1 MADTFV
7 AHTPDNRTSG
17 PPFCSIGQHTGDSNK
32 DSLLGVFSNTWLE
45 VPITEAATYALH
57 AHSDWFSLSVKRQRL
72 NYFFAT
78 ILLAMYSFA
87 ILLML
92 TWMLGD
98 LSFILAGALG
108 FLYFGM
114 EMLLASQRLR
124 DIEVSQWWL
133 APVFAAQSITVAQ
146 STPLYFMILPLISLG
161 FLIFWPGRDQT
172 RRDRTS
178 DRQANKSSINESRK
192 SKSVLIIVTLFVMG
206 VLFWS
211 VSFIDTRYDLCLER
225 LEQSG
230 TLYLDPD
237 AICKEEAKL
246 FSLSQ

>member
-1 MADTFV
+1 M
-7 AHTPDNRTSG
+7 
-17 PPFCSIGQHTGDSNK
+17 
-32 DSLLGVFSNTWLE
+32 E

-72 NYFFAT
+72 NYFFAS
-78 ILLAMYSFA
+78 ILLTIYSMA
-87 ILLML
+87 IGLML
-92 TWMLGD
+92 VWMVGEIAVIPLV
-98 LSFILAGALG
+98 ALG
-108 FLYFGM
+108 LLNLGM

-133 APVFAAQSITVAQ
+133 VPVFATLCL
-146 STPLYFMILPLISLG
+146 TPTQDTPVYFGILPLISLV
-161 FLIFWPGRDQT
+161 FLVFWPGRDQT
-172 RRDRTS
+172 SRDDTS

-192 SKSVLIIVTLFVMG
+192 SKRVLIIVTLFVLG

-211 VSFIDTRYDLCLER
+211 VSFIDTPYDLCLER

-237 AICKEEAKL
+237 AICEEEAKL
-246 FSLSQ
+246 LLLSQ

>member
-1 MADTFV
+1 
-7 AHTPDNRTSG
+7 
-17 PPFCSIGQHTGDSNK
+17 
-32 DSLLGVFSNTWLE
+32 
-45 VPITEAATYALH
+45 
-57 AHSDWFSLSVKRQRL
+57 
-72 NYFFAT
+72 
-78 ILLAMYSFA
+78 
-87 ILLML
+87 
-92 TWMLGD
+92 MLGD

-133 APVFAAQSITVAQ
+133 APVFAAQSITVAK
-146 STPLYFMILPLISLG
+146 STPLYFMILPLISVG

-172 RRDRTS
+172 SRDRTS

-211 VSFIDTRYDLCLER
+211 VSFIEDTRYDLCLER
-225 LEQSG
+225 LEQSR
-230 TLYLDPD
+230 TLYLYPD
-237 AICKEEAKL
+237 EICKEEAKL

>member
-1 MADTFV
+1 
-7 AHTPDNRTSG
+7 
-17 PPFCSIGQHTGDSNK
+17 
-32 DSLLGVFSNTWLE
+32 LE
-45 VPITEAATYALH
+45 APITETATYALH

-146 STPLYFMILPLISLG
+146 STPLYFMILPLISVG

-172 RRDRTS
+172 SRDRTS

-211 VSFIDTRYDLCLER
+211 VSFIEDTRYDLCLER
-225 LEQSG
+225 LEQSR

>member
-1 MADTFV
+1 M
-7 AHTPDNRTSG
+7 
-17 PPFCSIGQHTGDSNK
+17 
-32 DSLLGVFSNTWLE
+32 E

-78 ILLAMYSFA
+78 ILIAIYSMA
-87 ILLML
+87 IGLILV
-92 TWMLGD
+92 WMVGEA
-98 LSFILAGALG
+98 SVILWVALG
-108 FLYFGM
+108 LLNWGM

-133 APVFAAQSITVAQ
+133 VPVFATLCL
-146 STPLYFMILPLISLG
+146 TPTQDTPVYFGILPLISLV
-161 FLIFWPGRDQT
+161 FLVFWPGRDQT
-172 RRDRTS
+172 SRDDTS

-192 SKSVLIIVTLFVMG
+192 SKRVLIIVTLFVLG

-211 VSFIDTRYDLCLER
+211 VSFIDTPYDLCLER

-237 AICKEEAKL
+237 AICEEEAKL
-246 FSLSQ
+246 LLLSQ